1 MLLLVCISPLCQ
13 DDLVAIGILAPVH
26 RHIVLTSVKILKE
39 QGAAWVYLL
48 LASQEQEQGQQEKEV
63 QGHLGEE
70 VQGHLGEEVQ
80 GDEEDDGREF

>member
-1 MLLLVCISPLCQ
+1 M
-13 DDLVAIGILAPVH
+13 AIGILAPVH

-70 VQGHLGEEVQ
+70 MQ
-80 GDEEDDGREF
+80 GDEEDDGKEFYNQNMFDHNY